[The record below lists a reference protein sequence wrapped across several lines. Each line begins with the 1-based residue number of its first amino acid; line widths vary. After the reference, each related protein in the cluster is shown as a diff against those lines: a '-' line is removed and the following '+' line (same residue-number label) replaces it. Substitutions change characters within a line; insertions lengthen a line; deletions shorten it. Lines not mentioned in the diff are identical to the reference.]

1 VRNLRLALDVA
12 RWEFRR
18 FCKLKDQ
25 VLTLVFFLA
34 GALVYVGVM
43 ALIAWDRG
51 VGTARIVVLHPER
64 LELELPLESSIEV
77 VPAEGRSE
85 AVLREEVRQ
94 GRLDGLLLL
103 RDIDEAVLVVS
114 RERFWQVELKA
125 ALDAASR
132 EARLRRADLSA
143 AELDALLESFRLDVA
158 FPEADRAR
166 AGRGEKVFAG
176 IFVGLMLLGVL
187 LGNSYLFIGIT
198 GEKQQ
203 RVTEQVIAAIPPQ
216 VWIDGKILGL
226 SAVAFVSVVNL
237 CVGGLLGNLILRAF
251 GRGFSLP
258 VTVVDPILLG
268 QLAILALL
276 GFFLWFA
283 FFGAI
288 AATIDD
294 PNTSARSAFVLLPFL
309 PLSFAFAA
317 YRNPDS
323 LLMTTLG
330 WIPLT
335 SPTLLPVRL
344 VLTEVSPWTV
354 LLATALLI
362 ATIGIFRRAAG
373 KIFALG
379 VLMHGKE
386 PSWRE
391 MWRWIRA

>member
-1 VRNLRLALDVA
+1 
-12 RWEFRR
+12 
-18 FCKLKDQ
+18 
-25 VLTLVFFLA
+25 
-34 GALVYVGVM
+34 
-43 ALIAWDRG
+43 
-51 VGTARIVVLHPER
+51 
-64 LELELPLESSIEV
+64 
-77 VPAEGRSE
+77 
-85 AVLREEVRQ
+85 
-94 GRLDGLLLL
+94 
-103 RDIDEAVLVVS
+103 
-114 RERFWQVELKA
+114 VELKA